1 MKYVKTGCWALV
13 ALFPLLGAC
22 ATVDT
27 LTPADQL
34 AVDGQATHR
43 VEGKVYE
50 YAVATSIQAP
60 APVVWK
66 LLTNTSD
73 YPRWNSTVISIEGEI
88 AQGQEINLLAKVSP
102 DRAFHLTVRE
112 LEPNVRMVWADG
124 MPMGMFAG
132 VRTFTLTPQA
142 DGSTKLTMAEV
153 FSGSMAKMI
162 TKSIPDLR
170 PSFQDFA
177 ADLKRE
183 AEKQATSAP

>member
-1 MKYVKTGCWALV
+1 MKVSAMRTTLV
-13 ALFPLLGAC
+13 LAAGLLWGAC
-22 ATVDT
+22 ATVDS

-43 VEGKVYE
+43 VEGKVFE
-50 YAVATSIQAP
+50 YAIAISINAP

-66 LLTNTSD
+66 LLTTAPD
-73 YPRWNSTVISIEGEI
+73 YPRWNSTVISVEGEI
-88 AQGQEINLLAKVSP
+88 VEGGDISLLAKVSP
-102 DRAFHLTVRE
+102 DRAFKLNVRE
-112 LEPNVRMVWADG
+112 LVPNSRMVWADG
-124 MPMGMFAG
+124 MPMGMFSG
-132 VRTFTLTPQA
+132 VRTFTLSTQP

-183 AEKQATSAP
+183 AEKQAATP